1 MRLGQVVVGTSNE
14 GKRGELAVLLGDL
27 AEWLRLPSDLSMPE
41 ETGLTFFDNALLKAR
56 HVAVSTGMPALA
68 DDSGLMVDALS
79 GEPGVRSARFA
90 GEGATDEDNRSL
102 LLERLRG
109 VPDVARGARFVTAL
123 ALVWPDGRTV
133 IAEGVCEG
141 TVAREPRGT
150 GGFGYDSLFFYP
162 PLGRTFAEL
171 SPGEKNAVSHR
182 ARALAA
188 LRERLGDG

>member
-1 MRLGQVVVGTSNE
+1 MRLGQVVVGTRNE

-41 ETGLTFFDNALLKAR
+41 ETGLTFLDNALLKAR
-56 HVAVSTGMPALA
+56 HVAVSTGRPALA

-109 VPDVARGARFVTAL
+109 VPDVARGAQFVTAL
-123 ALVWPDGRTV
+123 ALVWPAGRTV
-133 IAEGVCEG
+133 TAEGVCEG
-141 TVAREPRGT
+141 TIAREPRGT

-188 LRERLGDG
+188 LRERLDDV